1 MEGESPTLNLFPCTT
16 QKKESFPLR
25 ISSVNV
31 IKSAVSANLIQ
42 FTEEVLNRKLH
53 FFPVMIRIFYMDR
66 FDLCL
71 KIPQKPQNE
80 FQLHFLRKNFLNKYG
95 KKKFLRIVFN
105 MIQNEVPRSL
115 DKSWNMKTNKEPGK
129 VTRYSKNIKMVI
141 KLIVT
146 IEDA

>member
-1 MEGESPTLNLFPCTT
+1 
-16 QKKESFPLR
+16 
-25 ISSVNV
+25 
-31 IKSAVSANLIQ
+31 
-42 FTEEVLNRKLH
+42 
-53 FFPVMIRIFYMDR
+53 MDR

-80 FQLHFLRKNFLNKYG
+80 FQLHFLRKNFLNNHG